1 MHEHMAGTRSAKER
15 ATGGALGGSSA
26 RSERLA
32 WGGVALGVAA
42 ALGGCKSPE
51 SQRCSQLYESSQ
63 QVVLGIDGSSLESV
77 GESLAAVTEALEACK
92 QAGRG
97 GEVKELEKAHR
108 QIQAQHDA
116 LEQRAQRKKRPQM
129 SPEELA
135 ELEKKGDPKCPR
147 GQGYE
152 HHQNKKLIRCTGPQ
166 MVEMPWPH
174 AQSYFESR
182 GYKKVSDAP
191 VAAGGGAVLR
201 MEYGAESFTFHYPRA
216 EDPKAVPTCLVV
228 MGAPG
233 VPWQEVVARAT
244 AAHPARLEVD
254 QPVRV
259 GSRSLA
265 LTVVERDRQAHV
277 RLGECGAVAPKP

>member
-1 MHEHMAGTRSAKER
+1 MVAAGTTGIKEPMARMRRAKWC
-15 ATGGALGGSSA
+15 AVGGALG
-26 RSERLA
+26 
-32 WGGVALGVAA
+32 VAGL
-42 ALGGCKSPE
+42 LGGCRSPE
-51 SQRCSQLYESSQ
+51 SQKCSELYASSQ

-77 GESLAAVTEALEACK
+77 AESLAAVTEALDACK
-92 QAGRG
+92 QAKRG
-97 GEVKELEKAHR
+97 GEVKELEKARR

-116 LEQRAQRKKRPQM
+116 LEQRAAREKRPTL

-166 MVEMPWPH
+166 MVEMPWEH
-174 AQSYFESR
+174 ARSYFVSR
-182 GYKKVSDAP
+182 GYKKVDDAP
-191 VAAGGGAVLR
+191 AAAGASPSVLR
-201 MEYGAESFTFHYPRA
+201 MEYGAESFSFHYPRA
-216 EDPKAVPTCLVV
+216 EDARAVPTCLVV

-244 AAHPARLEVD
+244 GVHPARLEAN

-265 LTVVERDRQAHV
+265 LAVEERDRQAHV
-277 RLGECGAVAPKP
+277 RLGECGGGAPEP